1 MKHYLVFLLLS
12 LAALSQLPC
21 GGAVKYVLPGFIRSN
36 DERNE
41 DGRRTTLVLLD
52 QSDSYQAITDFIV
65 QSGSSGGRFY
75 LSQMTM
81 ELYESAIN
89 FLSIVSANDIMR
101 GKTMISFYEQL
112 LISKVYRR
120 PISLRRALGVGS
132 DQNGKKYLMRGQ
144 LRFARPNEVHE
155 NVRSAL
161 EQLGG
166 CAHSVEELIEYI
178 EKTMNYFIPKQ
189 WVGAIFR
196 KHKHVASN
204 SVGSKSFA
212 PSSANTTDP
221 PSHPPPQQMAPN
233 RFSIPQSLSTQF
245 RRSCTTTS
253 TTTTSRQ
260 QPPMA
265 PLTPAMQQ
273 SLENSLIRE
282 LNDDNERR
290 KTTEKV
296 CSQVLQEF
304 FKHSESMR
312 ADRVRREE
320 EARSRM
326 CGAIPEGF
334 PLTVFPQ
341 PEDRVH
347 TNSAHNEEDSKPPAR
362 NNTDGSSLVFPQP
375 EDRVHTKSAHN
386 EEDSKPPARNN
397 TDGSSLEK
405 TGENVDSCDST
416 PPLST
421 FAFGT
426 HGSAPSDFNFGGT
439 PSPAASLNPGGD
451 IYAMNETPAS
461 ASPTLGAQTSEAAP
475 SSDSGGVGSNSAA
488 AGLPPFAPLRDILN

>member
-362 NNTDGSSLVFPQP
+362 NNTDGSSL
-375 EDRVHTKSAHN
+375 
-386 EEDSKPPARNN
+386 
-397 TDGSSLEK
+397 EK